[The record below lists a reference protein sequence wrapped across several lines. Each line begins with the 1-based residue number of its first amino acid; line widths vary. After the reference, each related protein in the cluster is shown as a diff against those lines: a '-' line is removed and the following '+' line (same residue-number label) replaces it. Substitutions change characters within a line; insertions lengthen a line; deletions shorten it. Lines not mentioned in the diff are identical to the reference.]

1 MNLTTS
7 TELHCFMSNIRVVYL
22 HAYWRKSGAQNIIS
36 SNNTLHLKNVSF
48 NDTGYYVCFV
58 QYQTCGGFTVS
69 NTSSDLTNNSYG
81 TSPSNV
87 IRDSHVTN
95 SSDVTTGSNVTAGSN
110 VTKGRVVIRNL
121 TRTVHVDVQGSKVT
135 EQLTR

>member
-1 MNLTTS
+1 MNLTAS
-7 TELHCFMSNIRVVYL
+7 TELHCFMSSIRVVYL
-22 HAYWRKSGAQNIIS
+22 HAYWRKSRAQNIIS

-58 QYQTCGGFTVS
+58 QYQTCEGFTVS
-69 NTSSDLTNNSYG
+69 NTSSDLTNNSNG
-81 TSPSNV
+81 TSSSNV

-95 SSDVTTGSNVTAGSN
+95 SSNVATGSNVTASSN